1 MNSENDKRILNQ
13 FCKFC
18 TRLLKNEICDVYREQ
33 NRGQKY
39 KKAITIFPLDDIGE
53 IGTYDNYFKNENTFY
68 INGKVIIIT
77 DNRLAKAIRQLPKN
91 KQEVIILSY
100 FLGMSDIEIGRRLN
114 LIQQTV
120 FKRRK
125 QALKLLSNLLQK
137 EDFQY
142 EQKEN

>member
-39 KKAITIFPLDDIGE
+39 KKDITIFPLDDIGE

-68 INGKVIIIT
+68 INGKVIT